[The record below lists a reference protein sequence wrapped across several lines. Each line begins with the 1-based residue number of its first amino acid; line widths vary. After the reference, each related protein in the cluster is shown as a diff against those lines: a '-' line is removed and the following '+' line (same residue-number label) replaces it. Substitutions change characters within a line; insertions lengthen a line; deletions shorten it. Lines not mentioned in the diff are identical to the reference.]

1 MNCRQTDISD
11 IGEQMVGETTSRRN
25 DQLLVSNHLIIS
37 KSRVVPTKTVLRPRL
52 EFLAAVINSQHLK
65 FVAESQSR
73 PGGVLD

>member
-1 MNCRQTDISD
+1 MNCGQTDISD
-11 IGEQMVGETTSRRN
+11 VGEQMVSETTSRQN
-25 DQLLVSNHLIIS
+25 DRLLVSTRLIIS

-52 EFLAAVINSQHLK
+52 EFLAAVINSQQLK

>member
-11 IGEQMVGETTSRRN
+11 VGEQMVGETTSRRN

-52 EFLAAVINSQHLK
+52 EFLAAVINSQQLK

>member
-1 MNCRQTDISD
+1 
-11 IGEQMVGETTSRRN
+11 MVSETTSRQN
-25 DQLLVSNHLIIS
+25 DRLLVSTRLIIS

-52 EFLAAVINSQHLK
+52 EFLAAVINSQQLK

>member
-1 MNCRQTDISD
+1 MNCKQTDISD
-11 IGEQMVGETTSRRN
+11 VGKQMVGETTSGRN
-25 DQLLVSNHLIIS
+25 DRLLVSNHLIIS

-52 EFLAAVINSQHLK
+52 EFLAAVINSQQLK

>member
-11 IGEQMVGETTSRRN
+11 VGEQMVGEMTSRRN
-25 DQLLVSNHLIIS
+25 DRLLVSTNLIIS

-52 EFLAAVINSQHLK
+52 EFLAAVINSQQLK

>member
-25 DQLLVSNHLIIS
+25 DRFLVSTHLIIS

-52 EFLAAVINSQHLK
+52 EFLAAVINSQQLK

>member
-11 IGEQMVGETTSRRN
+11 VGEQMVGETTSRRN
-25 DQLLVSNHLIIS
+25 DRLLVSTDLIIS

-52 EFLAAVINSQHLK
+52 EFLAAVINSQQLK

>member
-25 DQLLVSNHLIIS
+25 DRLLVLTHLIIS

-52 EFLAAVINSQHLK
+52 EFLAAVINSQQLK

>member
-11 IGEQMVGETTSRRN
+11 VGKQMVGETTSRRN
-25 DQLLVSNHLIIS
+25 DRLLVSTHLIIS

-52 EFLAAVINSQHLK
+52 EFLAAVINSQQLK

>member
-25 DQLLVSNHLIIS
+25 DRLLVSAHLIIS

-52 EFLAAVINSQHLK
+52 EFLAAVINSQQLK